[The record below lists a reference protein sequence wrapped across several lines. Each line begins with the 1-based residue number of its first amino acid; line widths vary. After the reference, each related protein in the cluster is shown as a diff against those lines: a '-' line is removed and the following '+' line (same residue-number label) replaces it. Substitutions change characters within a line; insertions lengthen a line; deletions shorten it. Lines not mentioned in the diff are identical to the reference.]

1 MVGETVDGGGYGG
14 VGGGCSDG
22 CEAADGSGDGQI
34 VSQMDLFCEERISYV
49 CWMRILLTKSDN
61 RRLHVCGQV

>member
-1 MVGETVDGGGYGG
+1 MVGETVDGGGYSG

-34 VSQMDLFCEERISYV
+34 VSQLDQTPIQSQHTFFVRSASAMFAG
-49 CWMRILLTKSDN
+49 
-61 RRLHVCGQV
+61 CGYC